1 MMHRAQWLLLAAL
14 LCVVVTPRTLH
25 ARDGD
30 QVHFGQSITLG
41 EDENAGSLV
50 CIGCSIRMQGTSQDV
65 VAIGG
70 SIMVDG
76 AVKGSVVAIGGGIL
90 LGDNASVSEDVVA
103 VGGHVSR
110 HSNAVVK
117 GDVSEQSGAFVF
129 AGIFL
134 IPLIPLILIV
144 ALIVWL
150 VSRNRRPA
158 PGRVANQS

>member
-1 MMHRAQWLLLAAL
+1 MLHRAQWLLLAAL
-14 LCVVVTPRTLH
+14 LFVVVTPRTLH

-50 CIGCSIRMQGTSQDV
+50 CVGCSIRMEGTSNDV
-65 VAIGG
+65 VAVGG

-76 AVKGSVVAIGGGIL
+76 TVKGSVVAVGGGIL
-90 LGDNASVSEDVVA
+90 LGDNASVSEDVVT

-110 HSNAVVK
+110 HPNAVVK
-117 GDVSEQSGAFVF
+117 GDVSEQSGVFVL
-129 AGIFL
+129 AGMFL
-134 IPLIPLILIV
+134 IPLIPLILII

-150 VSRNRRPA
+150 VGRNRRPA
-158 PGRVANQS
+158 PAHVGNRP